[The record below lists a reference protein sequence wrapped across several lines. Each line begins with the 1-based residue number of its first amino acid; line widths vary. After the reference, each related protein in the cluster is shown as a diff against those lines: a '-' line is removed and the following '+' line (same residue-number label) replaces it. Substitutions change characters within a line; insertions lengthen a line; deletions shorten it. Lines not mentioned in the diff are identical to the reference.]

1 MVGVVADSEDVRWQ
15 LSNLLVLVLLYVLR
29 RVDWQDLV
37 RIDSDQ
43 YRPSI
48 RLIITNTRSDIIIII
63 IIIIITAIRLTCSG
77 VSSQIRSVR
86 HSL

>member
-63 IIIIITAIRLTCSG
+63 IITAIRLTCSG